1 MLPWQL
7 AEIKSLYFIF
17 ILIIFYFSYYLYENV
32 FNGLNFSLRF
42 GINELYSPDLN
53 IFYYEGPNRKLLYR
67 ILIYSYKSDYKDTN
81 QNILL

>member
-7 AEIKSLYFIF
+7 AAFWLYFISVT
-17 ILIIFYFSYYLYENV
+17 IYTKNV

-53 IFYYEGPNRKLLYR
+53 IYF
-67 ILIYSYKSDYKDTN
+67 III
-81 QNILL
+81 ILLWRAKQEIII